1 MTNQQEIASAYAALE
16 KALLAADHVGNNP
29 AIILKALAGLT
40 DKQLHQFARPH
51 ARVMR
56 LARRRLVQA
65 GVLPRELGPQRAA
78 IAGQRARQKA
88 RRAAR

>member
-1 MTNQQEIASAYAALE
+1 MTNKEELAAAYAAME
-16 KALLAADHVGNNP
+16 KALKAAGREAST

-40 DKQLHQFARPH
+40 DKQLHQFSRPH

-65 GVLPRELGPQRAA
+65 GVLPRELGPQRSALK
-78 IAGQRARQKA
+78 ARREKQKA